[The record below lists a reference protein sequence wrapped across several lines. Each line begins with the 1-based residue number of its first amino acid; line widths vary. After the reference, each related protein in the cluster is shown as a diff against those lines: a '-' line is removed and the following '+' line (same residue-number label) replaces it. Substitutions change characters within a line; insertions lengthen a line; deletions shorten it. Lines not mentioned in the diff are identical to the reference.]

1 LPDGDR
7 EGEKAAD
14 AALGL
19 LESGEWLSASCS
31 PACGGLKM
39 IACTLSNL
47 ELRGIIESA
56 FLPLRCNCTVM
67 EDVMTMEVIDPAT
80 ERVELVA
87 SNIAL
92 DTLDNSHALCV
103 LIRELQAELEKT
115 RH

>member
-1 LPDGDR
+1 
-7 EGEKAAD
+7 
-14 AALGL
+14 
-19 LESGEWLSASCS
+19 
-31 PACGGLKM
+31 M

-115 RH
+115 DIDDLRRRTAERGSSNNRRSTLC